1 MMNLK
6 KHLAKNKAARGG
18 FTLIELIVVL
28 MILVG
33 LAGMVIPAVTDMVTR
48 THTST
53 ASGNIGEVAN
63 AIARYETQY
72 LQYPNNFDS
81 LMDTAFATGNAL
93 DTLDEEIQTGG
104 DHALVEVVLTEP
116 RFESL
121 EHAGIT
127 SLGLHAANAGTFD
140 TAVPTPLVED
150 DVVLGLSPAEQVALG
165 LETTGVANKYVVFGV
180 GSINTAIGKTMTEAP
195 VEFPESGEVNPTTSY
210 RRFLAVFDV
219 SGERAKL
226 VKILGPHGTGLDSHM
241 GEYFE
246 VVADN

>member
-53 ASGNIGEVAN
+53 ASGNIAEVAN
-63 AIARYETQY
+63 AVARYETQY
-72 LQYPNNFDS
+72 LQYPNNLDS
-81 LMDTAFATGNAL
+81 LVSNLTTPTAL
-93 DTLDEEIQTGG
+93 DVALATTNAAGVEI
-104 DHALVEVVLTEP
+104 V
-116 RFESL
+116 ESL

-127 SLGLHAANAGTFD
+127 TVGVHTAGDGTFD
-140 TAVPTPLVED
+140 PPATLTDLD
-150 DVVLGLSPAEQVALG
+150 NTHSLLGLSEDEQEELG
-165 LETTGVANKYVVFGV
+165 LETVGVPNKYVVLGV
-180 GSINTAIGKTMTEAP
+180 GNINTAIGKTMTEAP